1 MSAHDPVTLLRAV
14 AGAVLALTVA
24 VPGAAQKTHGP
35 TLTISGRVVDSLSH
49 PLAGANILI
58 GPLHATA
65 TTDPAGRFRL
75 VGVPATGAWL
85 LQVRK
90 LGYGPVDVAVLMP
103 RDTSIASIVLD
114 PGAVLLRTVVTKTVG
129 LFDKPARLANTAKYD
144 EFYERRKYSTG
155 SGIFYTHEDIE
166 RMDVQDFMD
175 ILRRVPRLKIWDSGG
190 NTRIRFPH
198 CGMDG
203 IMIELDGNRIWP
215 VGTPPQRDIGLSNP
229 TPASIMA
236 ATDAI
241 PMDGPDPLDLLR
253 PLRESD
259 VEAMEVYPS
268 SSSLPADAVGTSC
281 AAIYV
286 WTR

>member
-1 MSAHDPVTLLRAV
+1 MPAHHPFALPRGV
-14 AGAVLALTVA
+14 AAAVLALAVA
-24 VPGAAQKTHGP
+24 VPCAAQKTHGP

-49 PLAGANILI
+49 PVSGADILI
-58 GPLHATA
+58 GPLHITA
-65 TTDPAGRFRL
+65 TSDPAGRFHL
-75 VGVPATGAWL
+75 AGVPRTGAWV

-103 RDTSIASIVLD
+103 RDTSIASVVLV

-129 LFDKPARLANTAKYD
+129 LFDKPARLANTGKYD

-175 ILRRVPRLKIWDSGG
+175 ILRRVPRLRIWDSGG
-190 NTRIRFPH
+190 YTRIRFPH

-215 VGTPPQRDIGLSNP
+215 VGSPPPRNVGLSNP

-236 ATDAI
+236 ATGADTVN
-241 PMDGPDPLDLLR
+241 GPDPLDLLR
-253 PLRESD
+253 PLREND

-268 SSSLPADAVGTSC
+268 SSSLPAEAVGTSC
-281 AAIYV
+281 AAIFV